1 MSTTLSLNISLL
13 TLGDCTQHEDAGL
26 FDDPVRV
33 EKQAFEE
40 GQEMRKQLIPKH
52 VGQHIERCS
61 RTLPCRGRFDPYFL
75 RFPARPDV
83 TLKMRIC

>member
-13 TLGDCTQHEDAGL
+13 TLGDGTQHQDAGL

-40 GQEMRKQLIPKH
+40 GQEMRKQLIPEH

-61 RTLPCRGRFDPYFL
+61 RTLPCGGRFDPYFL